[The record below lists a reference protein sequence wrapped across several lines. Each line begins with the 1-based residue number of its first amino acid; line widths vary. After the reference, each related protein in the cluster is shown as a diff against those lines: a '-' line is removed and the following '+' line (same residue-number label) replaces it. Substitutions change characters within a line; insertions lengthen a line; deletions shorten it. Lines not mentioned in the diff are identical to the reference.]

1 MRRSKFLNEKKKNLT
16 SSKLKTSRRDENSLK
31 YDALNS
37 EINLLVR
44 TINLNFDFKDFR
56 KNKLQSLEKVKYFY
70 IKYIY
75 LNYNS
80 SLLN

>member
-1 MRRSKFLNEKKKNLT
+1 MKRSTFLSEKKKNLT
-16 SSKLKTSRRDENSLK
+16 SSKLKTSRRDENALK

-56 KNKLQSLEKVKYFY
+56 KNKLQSLEKVKYFLLN
-70 IKYIY
+70 IY

>member
-44 TINLNFDFKDFR
+44 TINLNFEFKDFR

>member
-1 MRRSKFLNEKKKNLT
+1 MKRSTFLSEKKKNLT
-16 SSKLKTSRRDENSLK
+16 SSKLKTSRRDENALK

-56 KNKLQSLEKVKYFY
+56 KNKLQSLEKVKYFF
-70 IKYIY
+70 IKYIFK
-75 LNYNS
+75 L
-80 SLLN
+80 